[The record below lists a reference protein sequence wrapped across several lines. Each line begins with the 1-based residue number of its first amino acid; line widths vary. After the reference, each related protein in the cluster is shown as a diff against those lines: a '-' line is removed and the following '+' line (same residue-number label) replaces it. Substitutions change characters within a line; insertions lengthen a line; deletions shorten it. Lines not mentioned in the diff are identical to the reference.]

1 MLPIAWAHRNING
14 WEIAIGQP
22 TKVGCEVGMAA
33 LIPGQVA
40 DLVNTQKAR
49 ATLLTPKTER
59 HKFSLYMSDFEI
71 IEPNLTRASW
81 AILPKIWRSSPRCC
95 DQIQF
100 SVKNCQL
107 VFEWCPNLQRVEHGL
122 RGRVFICSVL
132 FAVSLQSACT
142 TERQQTSA
150 DETPAPTSTAAVE
163 ECEEC
168 EEIIPHSPHGT
179 ASMRAY
185 RDPKT
190 GEWVSPPTG
199 VSSAE
204 ASASADALST
214 SHTGLEVTPSPTPGE
229 GIMVDLQGRFQ
240 SPVTATQDA
249 EVKRSNQPSPQ
260 RPNAGEE

>member
-1 MLPIAWAHRNING
+1 M
-14 WEIAIGQP
+14 
-22 TKVGCEVGMAA
+22 
-33 LIPGQVA
+33 
-40 DLVNTQKAR
+40 
-49 ATLLTPKTER
+49 
-59 HKFSLYMSDFEI
+59 
-71 IEPNLTRASW
+71 
-81 AILPKIWRSSPRCC
+81 
-95 DQIQF
+95 
-100 SVKNCQL
+100 NCQL
-107 VFEWCPNLQRVEHGL
+107 VFERCPNLQRVEYGL

-168 EEIIPHSPHGT
+168 EESTTHSPHG
-179 ASMRAY
+179 ADSMRAY

-214 SHTGLEVTPSPTPGE
+214 SHTGLEVTPSPTPG
-229 GIMVDLQGRFQ
+229 GGMMIDLQGRFQ

-249 EVKRSNQPSPQ
+249 EGKLSIQHQPQ
-260 RPNAGEE
+260 GAGADEEK